1 MYMYMASTKALVST
15 LRDVEAPL
23 AFVRRVSKRSDE
35 DQFLQWLEWRRPYG
49 GEEAAKGG
57 AEV

>member
-1 MYMYMASTKALVST
+1 MYMASTKALVST